1 MRTLLLCSF
10 CLLFLSVHSQDV
22 FMAPY
27 NPDVNADSVIS
38 TPDLLGFLP
47 LFGTEFAAAEMTI
60 DGQTLS
66 EYIAVLEEAVANAN
80 ASDTITVPMMPGTA
94 PGEMLYW
101 DGTQWSLVPVGDSG
115 DALLLEGTTPSW
127 RAQRLG
133 CTDMAA
139 CNYEPEST

>member
-1 MRTLLLCSF
+1 MLLLMWVLGVILYLTKTFYKAMRTLILCFF
-10 CLLFLSVHSQDV
+10 CLFFLSVHSQDA
-22 FMAPY
+22 FLAPY

-66 EYIAVLEEAVANAN
+66 EYIAVLEEAAANAN

-101 DGTQWSLVPVGDSG
+101 DGEAWMLVPTGNP
-115 DALLLEGTTPSW
+115 GT
-127 RAQRLG
+127 G
-133 CTDMAA
+133 
-139 CNYEPEST
+139 